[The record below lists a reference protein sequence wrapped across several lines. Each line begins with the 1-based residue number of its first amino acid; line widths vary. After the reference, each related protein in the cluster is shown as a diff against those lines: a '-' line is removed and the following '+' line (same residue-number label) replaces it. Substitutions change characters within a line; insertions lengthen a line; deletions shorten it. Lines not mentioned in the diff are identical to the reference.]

1 VASFFARLRLG
12 ALTVAA
18 ALTLLAGAGPA
29 HAGKPKAICPALGI
43 GFMHCNAF
51 DADPAADASPR
62 GVPAGWGPAGIQS
75 AYGLTSTAATWG
87 ADQWVAIVD
96 AYDNPDAE
104 ADLAT
109 YRSSY
114 GLPPCTTAN
123 GCFVKVNQYGGKPY
137 PAPDSG
143 WASEISLDLDMV
155 SATCPQCGIILVEAN
170 SNSTSD
176 LGAAINRAA
185 VLGATQISN
194 SWGGGEWSYETSAD
208 GSYFNHPGVAIT
220 ASSGDDGYGVEWPA
234 ASPKVIAVGG
244 TSLYTAANTRGF
256 TETAWNLAG
265 SGCSAY
271 EPKPAWQTDSNCAKR
286 AVADVAAVA
295 DPYTGVAVYDGG
307 WDVYGGTSAA
317 APIVA
322 AAYALTGS
330 AASTG
335 SFAYDHT
342 DWFND
347 VTSGSNGS
355 CGAFTYLCT
364 ALAGFDGPTGLGT
377 PNSAHPTGTPPTGRP
392 PVSGGGGGSTSGGGT
407 TTTPPPPPTVTTAA
421 PPRSSVSV
429 RGGSVSVSRSGK
441 LSVKISCGAAA
452 DCDGLLTLQSLPH
465 RGVLITLARARF
477 HIAAGSSRTITLKLS
492 RSKLRTLNK
501 TRRLRAY
508 GTAADTDGST
518 AQGSLTLKAPPKRRA
533 KRSTHR

>member
-1 VASFFARLRLG
+1 MASFFARSRLG
-12 ALTVAA
+12 VFMVAA
-18 ALTLLAGAGPA
+18 ALTLMAGGAPA
-29 HAGKPKAICPALGI
+29 HAGKPKAMCPSLGT

-51 DADPAADASPR
+51 DATPSSDPSPH
-62 GVPAGWGPAGIQS
+62 GIPYGWGPADMQS
-75 AYGLTSTAATWG
+75 AYGLTSVAAVWG
-87 ADQWVAIVD
+87 ADQWVAVVD

-104 ADLAT
+104 TDLAT
-109 YRSSY
+109 YRAQY

-123 GCFVKVNQYGGKPY
+123 GCFKKVNQYGGKTY

-170 SNSTSD
+170 SNSMDD
-176 LGAAINRAA
+176 LGAAVNRAA
-185 VLGATQISN
+185 TMGATQISN
-194 SWGGGEWSYETSAD
+194 SWGGNEFSFEASTDTA
-208 GSYFNHPGVAIT
+208 YFNHPGVAIT
-220 ASSGDDGYGVEWPA
+220 VSSGDHGYGVEYPA

-244 TSLYTAANTRGF
+244 TSLYTAANPRGF
-256 TETAWNLAG
+256 TETAWDGAG

-271 EPKPAWQTDSNCAKR
+271 EPKPAWQTDTSCAKR

-307 WDVYGGTSAA
+307 WEVYGGTSAA

-330 AASTG
+330 AASTS

-355 CGAFTYLCT
+355 CTFTYLCT
-364 ALAGFDGPTGLGT
+364 ALGGFDGPTGLGT
-377 PNSAHPTGTPPTGRP
+377 PNSAHPTGTPPAGRP
-392 PVSGGGGGSTSGGGT
+392 PVSGSGSSGGGGT
-407 TTTPPPPPTVTTAA
+407 TAPPPPPTSVTPAA
-421 PPRSSVSV
+421 PVRSSVAV
-429 RGGSVSVSRSGK
+429 RGGSVTVSRSGR

-452 DCDGLLTLQSLPH
+452 DCDGLLTLQYVPR
-465 RGVLITLARARF
+465 RGVLVTLARARY
-477 HIAAGSSRTITLKLS
+477 HLAAGTSRTITLKLS
-492 RSKLRTLNK
+492 RSKLGTLNK
-501 TRRLRAY
+501 KRKLRAY

-518 AQGSLTLKAPPKRRA
+518 AQGSLTLKAPPKLR
-533 KRSTHR
+533 KRHR

>member
-18 ALTLLAGAGPA
+18 ALTLLAGAAPA
-29 HAGKPKAICPALGI
+29 HAGKPKAICPPLGI

-234 ASPKVIAVGG
+234 ASSKVIAVGG

-295 DPYTGVAVYDGG
+295 DPDTGVAVYDGG
-307 WDVYGGTSAA
+307 WEVYGGTSAA

-407 TTTPPPPPTVTTAA
+407 TTTPPTVTTAA